1 MAGNRKHHGPVLAE
15 RGELTVIDC
24 EACGYAHLHPLRF
37 PKAGELYGEHAPPDW
52 FDKVRR
58 EHEEGWWR
66 PAYDHQVRLLKDAWT
81 LVDWGAGAGW
91 FVHHWLDQYRGVGI
105 GIEPSEDARKAAR
118 VPEYLF
124 PDVGRARERYEL
136 PLGTTAARA
145 SLVLEHLVNPRVFLR
160 GMVSHADAR
169 IMVVVPNEFSPLQRR
184 VGGDWFVNRVHLNYF
199 NPWSLRGLFSQA
211 GLRVV
216 HEGAT
221 FPMELFILTGKD
233 YRGDDALGRE
243 CHALRLKFE
252 RKLGRL
258 AFLLYGLMY
267 RAAGWGRELVFVG
280 EKT

>member
-1 MAGNRKHHGPVLAE
+1 MAGNRKHRGPVLAE

-24 EACGYAHLHPLRF
+24 EACRRAHLLPLSER
-37 PKAGELYGEHAPPDW
+37 PVGELYGEHAPPDW

-66 PAYDHQVRLLKDAWT
+66 PAYDHQVCVLEDAWT

-91 FVHHWLDQYRGVGI
+91 FVQHWLDQYRGIGI
-105 GIEPSEDARKAAR
+105 GIEPSVVARASGL
-118 VPEYLF
+118 VQHHLF
-124 PDVGRARERYEL
+124 PDIEEAKDRYAL
-136 PLGTTAARA
+136 PYRSTAARA
-145 SLVLEHLVNPRVFLR
+145 SLVLEHVADPEVLLR
-160 GMVSHADAR
+160 EMMKYSTAR

-184 VGGDWFVNRVHLNYF
+184 VGSDWFVSRVHLNYF
-199 NPWSLRGLFSQA
+199 NPWSLRGLFERA
-211 GLRVV
+211 GLKVV